1 MKCEDEDMKR
11 RIATLLTLT
20 ISTTMLLSGC
30 GSIESKQDT
39 MTVSEML
46 ETVLKDN
53 GGEVYIYE
61 GDTDHG
67 AVLGKDMDVDVY
79 AYDGEEITMCEDER
93 FFAGEIPFSDC
104 YYDLGDIAN
113 DKINFEK
120 NEKKGFKSKVLGL
133 NLETD
138 DTGNDVYIEAI
149 KTDHESD
156 EYFFGTFRRIE
167 VYDATFMCFE
177 TRVEP
182 QNGTSPYTVY
192 TVIKDTESTK
202 DKTIVWDEV
211 GTEGILV
218 DEMGINPS
226 IYFPP
231 KPAD

>member
-20 ISTTMLLSGC
+20 ISITMLLSGC
-30 GSIESKQDT
+30 GSTESKSDT

-53 GGEVYIYE
+53 GGEVYIYK
-61 GDTDHG
+61 GDTQHDN
-67 AVLGKDMDVDVY
+67 VLGKDMDVDVY
-79 AYDGEEITMCEDER
+79 VYDGEEITGCEDER
-93 FFAGEIPFSDC
+93 YYAGELQLWEC
-104 YYDLGDIAN
+104 NYDLGDIVN

-120 NEKKGFKSKVLGL
+120 DENKKLVLGL

-138 DTGNDVYIEAI
+138 ETGNDVHIEAI
-149 KTDHESD
+149 KTESESD
-156 EYFFGTFRRIE
+156 KYFFGTFSRIE
-167 VYDATFMCFE
+167 VYDATFMCFA
-177 TRVEP
+177 TRVVP
-182 QNGTSPYTVY
+182 QDGTNPYTLY

-202 DKTIVWDEV
+202 DKTIVCDEV

-218 DEMGINPS
+218 DEMGLKPN
-226 IYFPP
+226 IYFPL